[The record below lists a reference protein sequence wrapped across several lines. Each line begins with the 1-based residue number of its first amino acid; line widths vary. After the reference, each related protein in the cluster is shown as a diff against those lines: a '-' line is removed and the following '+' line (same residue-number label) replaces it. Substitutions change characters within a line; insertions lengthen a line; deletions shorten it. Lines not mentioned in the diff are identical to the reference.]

1 MPCIAVCLHFVF
13 PGGPEQL
20 ELHDSQ
26 PCNRCNSPRPVN
38 YFAFF
43 FPLLRRFPFSF
54 LFLPPL
60 AATFSPPSSVLL
72 SVLLSLSAA
81 LSRQASSRP
90 SRRAHYSTLSCSRI
104 APSPASIL
112 KDIILTTLL
121 HLAGMYRRA
130 NRYSS
135 SPRIDIVLT
144 TGLCACVYIEC
155 AGGPDQPGRAGCS
168 VVVLGLI
175 TRVQPLLPAPL

>member
-1 MPCIAVCLHFVF
+1 MKKRKTSLKKKKKKKEGGLPCIAVCLHFVF

-54 LFLPPL
+54 LFLSPL
-60 AATFSPPSSVLL
+60 ADAFSPPPSM
-72 SVLLSLSAA
+72 LLSLSAA
-81 LSRQASSRP
+81 LPRRASSRP
-90 SRRAHYSTLSCSRI
+90 SHRTQYSTPSCSRI

-121 HLAGMYRRA
+121 HLAGKYRRA

-135 SPRIDIVLT
+135 SPRIDIV
-144 TGLCACVYIEC
+144 
-155 AGGPDQPGRAGCS
+155 
-168 VVVLGLI
+168 
-175 TRVQPLLPAPL
+175 

>member
-1 MPCIAVCLHFVF
+1 MLCVCTLFFQVGPNNSNYMIRNHAIAVLSSTSQLLCPILSVF
-13 PGGPEQL
+13 
-20 ELHDSQ
+20 
-26 PCNRCNSPRPVN
+26 
-38 YFAFF
+38 FAA
-43 FPLLRRFPFSF
+43 PFSF

-144 TGLCACVYIEC
+144 TGLCACVYIVC

-175 TRVQPLLPAPL
+175 TRVQPLLPASL

>member
-1 MPCIAVCLHFVF
+1 MHCCVFAFFF
-13 PGGPEQL
+13 PGGPKQL

-26 PCNRCNSPRPVN
+26 PCNRCTLLDQSTTLPYSFR
-38 YFAFF
+38 
-43 FPLLRRFPFSF
+43 LLRRYPFSF

-144 TGLCACVYIEC
+144 TGLCACVYIVC